1 MKGRSRAL
9 RSAVLC
15 AFLFGCGCR
24 GAVSSLSATAPKQPV
39 RYIDQ
44 RFSPTGLAVFGPQC
58 RTLAVRSS
66 DELTIVDAV
75 SGTVRIRLPGKRAPI
90 TWLAASRD
98 RDVVAGLTSDGALAA
113 WSYRG
118 GQLQGPY
125 PRPTRG
131 ALVLALHP
139 AGRLVASHGDDRTIE
154 LTDLQNGRRVGSLSG
169 EQVMALAFSP
179 DGRQLAA
186 AGRDGGRLW
195 LAQEGA
201 AGPAGWAHP
210 VPGATIPAPRAGTW
224 IHALAFDE
232 QGALLALRSGRDVAL
247 WEVAERRTRWS
258 VTIDRAAAEGVA
270 FSTAPAAV
278 VLPAEGRPLL
288 LALSN
293 GAALELF
300 PKAVRMPGPIS
311 TCNADGER
319 GTNYSAAVGPGG
331 GSEPV
336 GNTDALALWQSRFP
350 NRLREISG
358 LSQPTGSLAW
368 SSDGHKLAADIY
380 GSRTLI
386 WELQKG
392 EVELDVRDRAPVA
405 WAHNDGWLVTQS
417 AVVWDAKTGARLSSE
432 TNRMTA
438 TSAACSCSALWQP
451 DGSIRILPDPSSAS
465 PVVTLPAA
473 ERGSRALFAELAFT
487 ADGKGLAAAA
497 ADGSLRFWT
506 LDPAVPPVTVVP
518 RSPTEDWQASRI
530 HFSFT
535 ADGQAL
541 IVVRDKR
548 EVLVWDVAK
557 RELRERIQ
565 LHAPIAP
572 LRGTETEEAVR
583 FLSGAVRPGG
593 AWLAAAGNGIDLIR
607 VADRQA
613 LHLFAVENEGR
624 WEALVFDDAGRFDGG
639 QAAASRMR
647 YFLGATPLDAEVIDG
662 SRFDFYRRISLLTDS
677 LRGSTPPPAATQP
690 LLLSPPSIAFEGDDA
705 VVYATKHPVRMT
717 VNSAGGGVGEIRV
730 FVNAKREDT
739 SAWTSRQPSAS
750 TIELRGEVTL
760 DPGPN
765 VVTADAFDASG
776 TVLGR
781 PATRRLTL
789 PRLAA
794 DRPDLYLVTLALDHY
809 ADPTQTLHHAIDDER
824 AVQAMFRAQEGRLFQ
839 HVNVI
844 PVGPEASV
852 GPAAFEAAVA
862 KVAVRAQPRD
872 VFVFYAAGHG
882 DLVTCAPAAGP
893 SYRLLGH
900 RSSLR
905 DVASICEHGV
915 SAEGMMQAFRTIA
928 ARKKLVLLDT
938 CKSGAAATSGYLVG
952 FRGSTEHEVLR
963 RLSESEGIA
972 VATAATPREF
982 EAEIPQLGHGL
993 FTAAVL
999 RVMAGLAS
1007 RREAT
1012 VVTAWDVLR
1021 GTHAEMP
1028 ELARK
1033 YLGRAVYPVIAME
1046 GQDYPIAWIDAH

>member
-1 MKGRSRAL
+1 MKPRSRPL

-15 AFLFGCGCR
+15 AFLLGGGCR
-24 GAVSSLSATAPKQPV
+24 GAVSSVSATAPKQPV
-39 RYIDQ
+39 RYLDQ

-66 DELTIVDAV
+66 DELTIVDAA
-75 SGTVRIRLPGKRAPI
+75 SGTVRIRMPGKRAPL
-90 TWLAASRD
+90 TWLMASRD
-98 RDVVAGLTSDGALAA
+98 RDIIAGLTSDGALAA
-113 WSYRG
+113 WSYHKG
-118 GQLQGPY
+118 EILGPY
-125 PRPTRG
+125 PRPARS
-131 ALVLALHP
+131 ALALALHP

-154 LTDLQNGRRVGSLSG
+154 LTDLQNGRRVGSLPG
-169 EQVMALAFSP
+169 EQVMALTFSP
-179 DGRQLAA
+179 DGRQLAV

-195 LAQEGA
+195 LAQAGV
-201 AGPAGWAHP
+201 AGPAGWASP
-210 VPGATIPAPRAGTW
+210 VPGPSIPPPRAGTW
-224 IHALAFDE
+224 IHGLAFDE
-232 QGALLALRSGRDVAL
+232 QGALLAIRSGQDVAL
-247 WEVAERRTRWS
+247 WEVEGRRTRWS
-258 VTIDRAAAEGVA
+258 VTIDQAGAEGVA

-288 LALSN
+288 LELSN
-293 GAALELF
+293 GAPLELF
-300 PKAVRMPGPIS
+300 PKAGRRPGPIS
-311 TCNADGER
+311 ICNVAGER
-319 GTNYSAAVGPGG
+319 GTNFSAAVEPKADGALV
-331 GSEPV
+331 GS
-336 GNTDALALWQSRFP
+336 TQALALWQSRFP
-350 NRLREISG
+350 SRFREIPG
-358 LSQPTGSLAW
+358 LSQPTGSVAW
-368 SSDGHKLAADIY
+368 STDGNKLAADIY

-386 WELQKG
+386 WDLQKG

-405 WAHNDGWLVTQS
+405 WAHNDAWLVTQS

-451 DGSIRILPDPSSAS
+451 DGSIRILPDPPSAN
-465 PVVTLPAA
+465 PAFTLPAA
-473 ERGSRALFAELAFT
+473 ERGSGAPFAELAFT

-497 ADGSLRFWT
+497 ADGSLRLWT
-506 LDPAVPPVTVVP
+506 LDPAAPPVTVVP
-518 RSPTEDWQASRI
+518 RSPAEDWQASRI

-541 IVVRDKR
+541 IVVREQR

-557 RELRERIQ
+557 REARERIQ
-565 LHAPIAP
+565 LHAPNAP
-572 LRGTETEEAVR
+572 RRGTETEEAERV
-583 FLSGAVRPGG
+583 LSGAVRPGG

-613 LHLFAVENEGR
+613 LHLFAVENQGR

-639 QAAASRMR
+639 QTAAASMR
-647 YFLGATPLDAEVIDG
+647 YFLGATPLDAAVIDG
-662 SRFDFYRRISLLTDS
+662 SRFESYRRVRLLADS
-677 LRGSTPPPAATQP
+677 LRGSTPTPAAMPP
-690 LLLSPPSIAFEGDDA
+690 LLLSPPSIAFDGDDA
-705 VVYATKHPVRMT
+705 VVYATKHPVRLT
-717 VNSAGGGVGEIRV
+717 ASSAGGGIGEVRV

-739 SAWTSRQPSAS
+739 SAWTSRRSSAS

-760 DPGPN
+760 EPGTN
-765 VVTADAFDASG
+765 RVTADAFDAAG
-776 TVLGR
+776 AVLGR

-839 HVNVI
+839 RVNVI

-852 GPAAFEAAVA
+852 SRAAFEAAIA

-872 VFVFYAAGHG
+872 VFVFFAAGHG
-882 DLVTCAPAAGP
+882 DLLTCAPAAAP
-893 SYRLLGH
+893 SYRLLGY

-915 SAEGMMQAFRTIA
+915 SAEGMMQAFRSIA

-952 FRGSTEHEVLR
+952 LRGSTEHEVLR

-972 VATAATPREF
+972 VATAATPREL

-1028 ELARK
+1028 ELGKK